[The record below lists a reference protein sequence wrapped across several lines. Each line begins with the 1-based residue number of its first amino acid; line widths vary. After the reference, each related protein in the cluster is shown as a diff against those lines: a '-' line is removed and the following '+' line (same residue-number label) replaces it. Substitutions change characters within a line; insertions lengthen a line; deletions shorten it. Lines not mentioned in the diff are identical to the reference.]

1 MTAVRP
7 EQHFCSHVQ
16 HCSVVPPHPSG
27 WQETCMDIQL
37 IVALASRGEEEQ
49 GCLFVPLA
57 SLLKLHL
64 PYSVNLL
71 SHFETKTIGFPTSH
85 KLMLLAK
92 GREYSFNARV
102 TRCACLYVHVYAC
115 LFQI

>member
-1 MTAVRP
+1 
-7 EQHFCSHVQ
+7 
-16 HCSVVPPHPSG
+16 
-27 WQETCMDIQL
+27 MDIQL

-57 SLLKLHL
+57 SLLKPHL

-102 TRCACLYVHVYAC
+102 TRCACIYVHVYAC